1 MTKHFIDISEF
12 DESDLRNIFDFAK
25 EIKNNPNKFIDKF
38 KNKSLGMIFEKQSTR
53 TRVSFDIGMKKMG
66 GNTLELNENS
76 IGFGTRESESDII
89 RVLSEYLDCLLIR
102 NDNHDLIKTISDF
115 NYLPIINGL
124 SNYSHPCQILS
135 DIFTFEE
142 LKGSVKNKTI
152 TWIGDINNVLFSLL
166 HASTI
171 FNFNLNIASPKN
183 ILEKNHSFLLESQ
196 NKKNV
201 NFFDNVNKAIRN
213 SSCIMTDVWISMGEK
228 EDQKKIELLKEF
240 QINDKLFES
249 ADNDPIFMHC
259 LPAKRNMEVTDS
271 VIDGNKSVVWQQA
284 QNRMFVQQGILNYCL
299 T

>member
-171 FNFNLNIASPKN
+171 FNFNLNIASSKT
-183 ILEKNHSFLLESQ
+183 ILDKNHSFLLESQ

>member
-1 MTKHFIDISEF
+1 MTKNFIDINKF
-12 DESDLRNIFDFAK
+12 DESDLRNILGFAR
-25 EIKNNPNKFIDKF
+25 EIKKNPNKFIDKF

-66 GNTLELNENS
+66 GNTLELDENS
-76 IGFGTRESESDII
+76 IGFGTRESKSDII

-102 NDNHDLIKTISDF
+102 NDNHDLIKKIADF

-142 LKGSVKNKTI
+142 FKGSVKNKTI

-201 NFFDNVNKAIRN
+201 NFFDNIRKAIRN
-213 SSCIMTDVWISMGEK
+213 TSCIMTDVWISMGEK
-228 EDQKKIELLKEF
+228 EDQKKIDSLKEF
-240 QINDKLFES
+240 QINDKLFKTAE
-249 ADNDPIFMHC
+249 NDPIFMHC

-271 VIDGNKSVVWQQA
+271 IIDGNKSVVWQQA
-284 QNRMFVQQGILNYCL
+284 KNRMFVQQGILNYCL

>member
-183 ILEKNHSFLLESQ
+183 VLEKNHSFLLESQ

>member
-38 KNKSLGMIFEKQSTR
+38 KSKSLGMIFEKQSTR

-171 FNFNLNIASPKN
+171 FNFNLNIASSKT
-183 ILEKNHSFLLESQ
+183 ILDKNHSFLLESQ